1 MPHQLSDSR
10 RANLAA
16 ETLYNAF
23 CDYRRRFNAVTE
35 QAPRRF
41 EQRDW
46 RGAQADASQ
55 RLTLYT
61 ENVRDSLEQIK
72 EYLGLKLHDK
82 LIWVSMK
89 AVYSS
94 YTEHLDDWDLA
105 ETFFNSV
112 TRRVFTTVGVDPQIE
127 FVASD
132 FAVPPT
138 LSVTSPHHVYKY
150 IPDAET
156 LVRTLLADYAFGAP
170 FEDFER
176 DVALVTDR
184 LEHHL
189 AEFGVSGNLLGADMV
204 KPVFY
209 RGKGAYIVGELI
221 CAQVRTPL
229 ILALVHP
236 DTGIRID
243 AVLTGEDDAHILFSF
258 TRSYFRVMVE
268 RPYDLVEFLSKLMPR
283 KHRAELYI
291 SLGFNKHGKTE
302 MYRALLEHLETTT
315 QQFRVARGQKGMV
328 MTVFDM
334 PNYDQIFKLIKDRFD
349 PPKSV
354 SRREVMSKYD
364 LVFKHDRA
372 GRLIDAQAF
381 EFLEFDRRHFSD
393 ELLEELLG
401 VAGNTV
407 RVEGD
412 TVIIDHA
419 YIERRITPLDL
430 YVKEMPRESAEAA
443 LIDYGHA
450 IKDLA
455 RSNIFPGDML
465 LKNFGVTRHGRVVFY
480 DYDELTF
487 LTDCNFRRF
496 PEPQTFE
503 QEMAS
508 EPWYY
513 VAENDIFPEELLR
526 FLGIPNHLKS
536 VFVEH
541 HSDLLDVVFW
551 QEVQEK
557 LEQGVITDILPYHQD
572 QRLQPPRALA

>member
-1 MPHQLSDSR
+1 MPHTLSDSR

-16 ETLYNAF
+16 EAIYSAF
-23 CDYRRRFNAVTE
+23 RDYRQRFGTVTE
-35 QAPRRF
+35 QAQRRF

-46 RGAQADASQ
+46 HGAQDDASR
-55 RLTLYT
+55 RLTLYRD
-61 ENVRDSLEQIK
+61 NVRESLAQVK
-72 EYLGLKLHDK
+72 AHLGPKLRDK
-82 LIWVSMK
+82 LVWAGMK

-94 YTEHLDDWDLA
+94 YTESLDDWELA
-105 ETFFNSV
+105 ETFYNSV
-112 TRRVFTTVGVDPQIE
+112 TRQVFTTVGVDPQIE
-127 FVASD
+127 FVSSD
-132 FAVPPT
+132 FEVPPT
-138 LSVTSPHHVYKY
+138 LSVSSPHHVYKY
-150 IPDAET
+150 IPDVET
-156 LVRTLLADYAFGAP
+156 LVRTLLADYAFEVP
-170 FEDFER
+170 FEDLER
-176 DVALVTDR
+176 DVALVTER
-184 LEHHL
+184 LEHLLDSH
-189 AEFGVSGNLLGADMV
+189 GVAGEQLGADMV

-221 CAQVRTPL
+221 CAQVRMPL
-229 ILALVHP
+229 IFALVHP

-258 TRSYFRVMVE
+258 TRSYFRVVVE
-268 RPYDLVEFLSKLMPR
+268 RPYDLVQFLSKLMPR

-291 SLGFNKHGKTE
+291 ALGFNKHGKTE
-302 MYRALLEHLETTT
+302 MYRALLDHLETTT

-349 PPKSV
+349 PPKNV

-381 EFLEFDRRHFSD
+381 EFLEFDRQHFSA
-393 ELLEELLG
+393 ELLG
-401 VAGNTV
+401 ELLRVAGNTV

-412 TVIIDHA
+412 TVIVDHA

-430 YVKEMPRESAEAA
+430 YVKEMPQADAEAA
-443 LIDYGHA
+443 IVDYGHA

-487 LTDCNFRRF
+487 LTECNFRRF

-526 FLGIPNHLKS
+526 FLGIPNPLKP
-536 VFVEH
+536 VFTEH

-551 QEVQEK
+551 QSVQEK
-557 LEQGVITDILPYHQD
+557 LARGVITDITPYDDAH
-572 QRLQPPRALA
+572 RLATPRALV